1 MTPELIASTIRQLR
15 CQGDEI
21 STAKAILLET
31 GFLQHI
37 GTFTENCRKNNI
49 PTDKQQMALAQSFA
63 AAFYSALAGSKGERL
78 LIGAMLLT
86 DIMQSVC
93 EQVVEELLSRDGEL
107 QK

>member
-1 MTPELIASTIRQLR
+1 MTPELIASTISQLR

-37 GTFTENCRKNNI
+37 DTFSENCNKNNI
-49 PTDKQQMALAQSFA
+49 PTDKQQMALAQCFA
-63 AAFYSALAGSKGERL
+63 ATFYSALAGAKDERL
-78 LIGAMLLT
+78 LSGAMLLT

-93 EQVVEELLSRDGEL
+93 EQVVKELLLHNGKL
-107 QK
+107 PQ